1 MENEIWKPIDG
12 LEDRYEVSNLGRVR
26 SLVWGVKSDAFHIM
40 KPSPREDGYLRV
52 RLYYD
57 EKEHYVTIHRLVAKA
72 FIENPDHKPCV
83 DHLGG
88 NITNNR
94 ATNLRWCTHKENM
107 NNPISIER
115 HSRASKISVPKAW
128 KSGFYK
134 IMPRRVA
141 QLSKEGE
148 IICVWESVSMAARE
162 LGLSLGNLFAC
173 IWGKRKTC
181 GGYKWEY
188 IEPGKRKNAN
198 NRRMEIVRAKL
209 TSK

>member
-1 MENEIWKPIDG
+1 MGNEIWAPIPG
-12 LEDRYEVSNLGRVR
+12 YNGKYEASTLGCVR
-26 SLVWGVKSDAFHIM
+26 SMSYRNKKEVHTLKEADY
-40 KPSPREDGYLRV
+40 KGYLKV
-52 RLYYD
+52 RISMNGSAKSMLV
-57 EKEHYVTIHRLVAKA
+57 HQLVART
-72 FIENPDHKPCV
+72 FIENPDNKPEI
-83 DHLGG
+83 DHIDGDPK
-88 NITNNR
+88 NNR
-94 ATNLRWCTHKENM
+94 VENLRWCTKKENM

-115 HSRASKISVPKAW
+115 HSRAAKISVPKAW

-173 IWGKRKTC
+173 IWGQRKTC

-198 NRRMEIVRAKL
+198 NRRMEELRAKL
-209 TSK
+209 VSHD